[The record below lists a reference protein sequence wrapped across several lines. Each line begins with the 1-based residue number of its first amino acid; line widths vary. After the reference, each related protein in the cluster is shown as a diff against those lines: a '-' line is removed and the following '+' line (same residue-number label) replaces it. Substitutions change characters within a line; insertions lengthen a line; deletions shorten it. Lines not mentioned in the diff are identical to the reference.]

1 MYSIPLYKFNSSNE
15 IIWLVQSSPRNMSQI
30 FVSTSR
36 KYPDETE
43 IEELLERKKAKIQ
56 RKVQCPPSNVSN
68 IFQRRAGGRRILRT
82 FKSLNLMEL
91 LRLSMQVPKRHVHV
105 QFVNEQWNKTLI
117 SLLIGRYENV
127 FTLKNHISL
136 GRCPRGNM
144 ISSSEQIVISPY

>member
-1 MYSIPLYKFNSSNE
+1 MYSIPLYKFNSSND

-30 FVSTSR
+30 LVSPSR
-36 KYPDETE
+36 KYPDDTE
-43 IEELLERKKAKIQ
+43 IEVLLERKNAKIQ
-56 RKVQCPPSNVSN
+56 RKVQHPPLGVSD
-68 IFQRRAGGRRILRT
+68 IFQRKAGGRRILRT
-82 FKSLNLMEL
+82 SKSLNLMEL

-117 SLLIGRYENV
+117 SFLIGRYETV
-127 FTLKNHISL
+127 FTLKNHFYL